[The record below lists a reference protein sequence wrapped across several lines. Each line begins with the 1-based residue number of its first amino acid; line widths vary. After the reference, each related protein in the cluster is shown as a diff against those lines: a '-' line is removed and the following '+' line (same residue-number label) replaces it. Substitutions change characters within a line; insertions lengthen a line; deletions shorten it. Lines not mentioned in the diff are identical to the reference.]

1 MVVMG
6 IGAVLGLA
14 ALGGIGWAL
23 RKLEPPKK
31 WGVLVASLV
40 VGAGGAFMVI
50 NATAIGS
57 SPEGEEQVEEMEDFD
72 APLDDD
78 WGDEGWGDEADGEG
92 GDDWAEEGGEGD
104 DDWAEEGD
112 ETAEGDE
119 AAEGDETAEGDEGDE
134 EGEETAE

>member
-31 WGVLVASLV
+31 WGVLVASLI

-57 SPEGEEQVEEMEDFD
+57 TGEPEQEVEEMEDFD

-78 WGDEGWGDEADGEG
+78 WGDDDWGDEGGEAG
-92 GDDWAEEGGEGD
+92 GESAEGD
-104 DDWAEEGD
+104 DDWAD
-112 ETAEGDE
+112 D
-119 AAEGDETAEGDEGDE
+119 DE
-134 EGEETAE
+134 EGAEEESTDDEGAETGEPAQ